1 MKKEKQKV
9 VFHINTIG
17 NSGSTGRIA
26 EGICKLAK
34 EKGIIC
40 HTAYGR
46 WTNASV
52 THLHKLGNK
61 LSIYWHVAMTRIF
74 DRHGLASKK
83 ATLELI
89 ALLKEIKPD
98 LIHLHNIHG
107 YYLNYPILFQY
118 LAQLDIP
125 IVWTLHDCW
134 PYTGHCVHY
143 TTVKCNKWKT
153 ICSHCPNLKD
163 YPQSWLKDHSTTNF
177 QIKKDS
183 FTKLKNLTIV
193 TVSQW
198 LSNQVKESFLAKY
211 PIVHIYNGIDTEK
224 FVPEIVN
231 HTDYVWEN
239 KFIILGVATVWN
251 DRKGLDDFIR
261 LSQLLNEDERI
272 VLVGLSSQQIKRLPH
287 NIIGLK
293 KTENI
298 NELIRLYSVADV
310 FINFSPEET
319 FGLTTIES
327 MACGT
332 PVIVVNSTASPEIV
346 NEEVGFVIEPHDI
359 HAAQKQI
366 QEIKKK
372 TKRAYSEVC
381 RTYVTRH
388 FNETERYKE
397 YIQLYEKL
405 WKNENITHNHHL

>member
-26 EGICKLAK
+26 EGICKLAM
-34 EKGIIC
+34 EKGMSC

-46 WTNASV
+46 WTNPSV
-52 THLHKLGNK
+52 TQLHKIGNK
-61 LSIYWHVAMTRIF
+61 FSIYWHVAMTRFF

-83 ATLELI
+83 ATRALI
-89 ALLKEIKPD
+89 DNIREIKPD

-107 YYLNYPILFQY
+107 YYLNYPLLFHF

-134 PYTGHCVHY
+134 TYTGHCVHY
-143 TTVKCNKWKT
+143 TAVKCNKWKNE
-153 ICSHCPNLKD
+153 CYQCPNLKD
-163 YPQSWLKDHSTTNF
+163 YPQSWFIDHSTTNF
-177 QIKKDS
+177 QTKKDA

-198 LSNQVKESFLAKY
+198 LGNEVKQSFLNKY
-211 PIVHIYNGIDTEK
+211 PIIRIYNGIDTNK
-224 FVPEIVN
+224 FLPQTVN
-231 HTDYVWEN
+231 AADYGWEN

-251 DRKGLDDFIR
+251 ERKGLDDFIR
-261 LSQLLNEDERI
+261 LSKLLDENELI
-272 VLVGLSSQQIKRLPH
+272 VLVGLSNQQIKHLPP

-298 NELIRLYSVADV
+298 DELIRLYSVADV
-310 FINFSPEET
+310 YINFSPEET

-346 NEEVGFVIEPHDI
+346 NEEVGYVIEPHNVHD
-359 HAAQKQI
+359 AKKQI
-366 QEIKKK
+366 QEIKRK
-372 TKRAYSEVC
+372 TKKAYSEMC
-381 RTYVTRH
+381 RTYVTKH

-405 WKNENITHNHHL
+405 WENENFTHHHHL